1 MIIKNVKTE
10 YCNDPFQTTETF
22 HANLSK
28 SLCDEII
35 EREKALFQL
44 NLSFEN
50 KNCLHFA
57 PQDAFCP
64 LGVIICVNIADNC
77 FMLEIEDE
85 DGYLY
90 ESEWLP
96 IEALTKER
104 FLLCFNDDREV
115 VEYEDT
121 DDIEDFTVI
130 YADSFEEAKNQLLEL
145 VADSRECFGEQEDAD
160 HIREMKS

>member
-1 MIIKNVKTE
+1 MIIKNIKTE
-10 YCNDPFQTTETF
+10 YCNDPFQVAEIF
-22 HANLSK
+22 HANLNE
-28 SLCDEII
+28 SLCNEII
-35 EREKALFQL
+35 ERERALHKL
-44 NLSFEN
+44 NLQFEE
-50 KNCLHFA
+50 KNCLYFV

-64 LGVIICVNIADNC
+64 LGVIICVNIADNG

-85 DGYLY
+85 DDYLY

-121 DDIEDFTVI
+121 DDIEDFTAI
-130 YADSFEEAKNQLLEL
+130 YAESLEEAKNQLIEMT
-145 VADSRECFGEQEDAD
+145 ADVREAFGEHEEVKS
-160 HIREMKS
+160 IRELKS